1 MFKFI
6 FFYYVKVR
14 AINQDFKIWL
24 SYQLIFESWSS
35 FLHADMPKKKTSKQE
50 TSLVSLYFLHWT
62 AHLLQRKIKPR
73 KDIFSS
79 MKLLRVLKLRPFSFI
94 QLPHRTT
101 VQNPTTTY
109 NRPGNRATLGLL
121 RTYFYHCRIV
131 RLVPVIPYPPKNKW

>member
-1 MFKFI
+1 MFKSI

-94 QLPHRTT
+94 QLPHRPFNE
-101 VQNPTTTY
+101 NPTTTY
-109 NRPGNRATLGLL
+109 KS
-121 RTYFYHCRIV
+121 F
-131 RLVPVIPYPPKNKW
+131 KNKNDNTAKWSRLMSLDENL